1 MQNNNNSVFDEQ
13 DGFDG
18 DDGIDSDNEQ
28 WDKTIYMNWKLFND
42 ISDNLIH

>member
-13 DGFDG
+13 DSFDG

-28 WDKTIYMNWKLFND
+28 WGKTIYMNWKLFND
-42 ISDNLIH
+42 ISDNLIN

>member
-28 WDKTIYMNWKLFND
+28 FI
-42 ISDNLIH
+42 